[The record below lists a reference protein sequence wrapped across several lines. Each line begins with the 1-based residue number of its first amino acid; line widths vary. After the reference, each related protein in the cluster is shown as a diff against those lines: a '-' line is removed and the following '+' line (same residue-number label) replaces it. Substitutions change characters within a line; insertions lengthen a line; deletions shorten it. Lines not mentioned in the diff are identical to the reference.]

1 MTEAAQN
8 LNTGHGHVR
17 PRPDGV
23 KARCGGPGICPECAR
38 GLAQAGKGVL
48 TGLRLHEGEPR
59 DVFPDLKQPEYPDFE
74 GIPAFART
82 APHRGGADVPVAR
95 LRRIGW
101 VDQRGRVYTAC
112 PPSETFNGGSL
123 TPLLI
128 DPGERDG
135 S

>member
-1 MTEAAQN
+1 MSM
-8 LNTGHGHVR
+8 GHGHVN

-23 KARCGGPGICPECAR
+23 KARCGGPHMCPECAR
-38 GLAQAGKGVL
+38 ELAAAGSGAL
-48 TGLRLHEGEPR
+48 TGLRLYEGENW
-59 DVFPDLKQPEYPDFE
+59 DVFPDLMPPEYPDFE

-82 APHRGGADVPVAR
+82 VPHRSGADLPVAR

-101 VDQRGRVYTAC
+101 VDQKGRVYTSV
-112 PPSETFNGGSL
+112 PPQAGFDGGSL